1 MNDRSAVFLDR
12 DGVLNA
18 PVATEP
24 GHRPPWTIEEL
35 VVEPAAPAA
44 LQSLRRA
51 GYLLIVVT
59 NQPDIA
65 AGRLDAAQADRIN
78 RRLAE
83 VLRVDEIVVCPHATE
98 EHCRCKKPAPGM
110 LLDAA
115 RKWSIDLAR
124 SWMVGDRWVDI
135 AAGRA
140 AGVRTV
146 LTENESSWN
155 PTSAGAPPSDL
166 GPDATVDG
174 IATAATYILHAD
186 TADATRPR
194 LP

>member
-1 MNDRSAVFLDR
+1 MNDHSAVFLDR

-18 PVATEP
+18 PVSTER
-24 GHRPPWTIEEL
+24 GHRPPWKIEEL

-44 LQSLRRA
+44 LQSLHRA

-65 AGRLDAAQADRIN
+65 AGRLDAVEADHIN

-98 EHCRCKKPAPGM
+98 EHCRCKKPAAGM
-110 LLDAA
+110 LLDSAG
-115 RKWSIDLAR
+115 KWSIDLSR

-146 LTENESSWN
+146 LIENESSWS

-166 GPDATVDG
+166 VPDATAAG
-174 IATAATYILHAD
+174 IATAASYILHAD
-186 TADATRPR
+186 TSGVTPPR